1 MRGNAPKHL
10 LTFFAL
16 SIAASPAVLAQG
28 KIRVAIWEFENHAE
42 NHWWFWNNLG
52 PAARNQID
60 TEFSENQLLSS
71 KFSVVERDKLKL
83 ALQEQGL
90 ATAGAV
96 DPTTAAKVG
105 RILGVKYVVT
115 GGIDKFNIE
124 NTKGSLGMFGVGG
137 YMVNS
142 SATINL
148 RFIDTTTAERVVS
161 ISADGAVK
169 TGGGSLSGA
178 SLSRDTE
185 WGIASETIQ
194 KTAKAVVVK
203 LESGEYLARIS
214 TAGTGSA
221 CSRWARRSSTRT
233 PARSWARTSGR
244 PATARSSRCRA
255 SSRSSTSRG
264 PRSRRTPSGSSSA
277 SFRRRGRS
285 SAPAL
290 AREGLHSLD
299 HLPGDQTRLLHHALA
314 PEAGVIAH
322 RGRGRHRDRLRRP
335 GRLRGE
341 VDRIGLHG
349 QGGLEA
355 PGHVLP
361 ERGDPGL
368 DADVGLRRVAHA
380 AQPGLLQGFVHR
392 GPKRAAHFSRP
403 RALEE
408 HRRHGRHCSGARRA
422 AGHGHGG
429 IPGSFARLASGL
441 GDGAQRRR

>member
-10 LTFFAL
+10 LTFVAL

-124 NTKGSLGMFGVGG
+124 N
-137 YMVNS
+137 S

-194 KTAKAVVVK
+194 KTAKAVVEK
-203 LESGEYLARIS
+203 LASGEYLARIS
-214 TAGTGSA
+214 TAA
-221 CSRWARRSSTRT
+221 T
-233 PARSWARTSGR
+233 PAGGVEGR
-244 PATARSSRCRA
+244 IIKVEGTRA
-255 SSRSSTSRG
+255 WINLG
-264 PRSRRTPSGSSSA
+264 
-277 SFRRRGRS
+277 
-285 SAPAL
+285 AL
-290 AREGLHSLD
+290 AGIKV
-299 HLPGDQTRLLHHALA
+299 GD
-314 PEAGVIAH
+314 
-322 RGRGRHRDRLRRP
+322 
-335 GRLRGE
+335 
-341 VDRIGLHG
+341 
-349 QGGLEA
+349 
-355 PGHVLP
+355 
-361 ERGDPGL
+361 
-368 DADVGLRRVAHA
+368 RVN
-380 AQPGLLQGFVHR
+380 
-392 GPKRAAHFSRP
+392 
-403 RALEE
+403 
-408 HRRHGRHCSGARRA
+408 
-422 AGHGHGG
+422 
-429 IPGSFARLASGL
+429 
-441 GDGAQRRR
+441 